1 MAAILK
7 TFTLHNEIIQMTQV
21 IYIYYL
27 YIISYNLVIYIYFT
41 CRNYLVQKGSTHPWD
56 LMSLEEF
63 LCPLKDFVNKTKEP
77 SDIFTNNAGRC
88 MAYTAMLNVQLLD

>member
-27 YIISYNLVIYIYFT
+27 YIISYNLVIYIYKISPVEIT
-41 CRNYLVQKGSTHPWD
+41 
-56 LMSLEEF
+56 
-63 LCPLKDFVNKTKEP
+63 
-77 SDIFTNNAGRC
+77 
-88 MAYTAMLNVQLLD
+88 